1 MVIRS
6 PAGSRIVRALLAL
19 TAAAALIALG
29 AVMARTPASSGA
41 AAPATQQTLRI
52 GDEIRVDGA
61 PIGCRVTRRQG
72 RLALDCRRAGALK
85 GTYGALL
92 TQRTAEIVR
101 FSSSRDAHVVFHARH
116 RGSARTCS
124 AGGRDQRAPR

>member
-6 PAGSRIVRALLAL
+6 RTLRALLAL
-19 TAAAALIALG
+19 AASAALVALG
-29 AVMARTPASSGA
+29 AAIARTPASSSA

-52 GDEIRVDGA
+52 GDEVRVDGA
-61 PIGCRVTRRQG
+61 PIGCKVTRREG

-85 GTYGALL
+85 GTYGTLL

-101 FSSSRDAHVVFHARH
+101 FSSNRDAQVVFRGRH
-116 RGSARTCS
+116 KGSARTCS
-124 AGGRDQRAPR
+124 AGARDQRAPR